1 MLFDKICRDNGI
13 VHRLTQPASPTTTGK
28 IERFHRTLRDE
39 FLRERTF
46 SSLERAQE
54 ELDEW
59 IEDYNLRRPHQS
71 LKMAT
76 PAERFYA
83 TRSSVPTPPLDLR
96 TFNEDRSGDDWVS
109 RTVSINGVISVSNQN
124 FSVGKQ
130 RSGHL
135 VDVRVLPTLLQV
147 WDGAE
152 LIKSI
157 PRLNTKEVRKKRAEP
172 HRKRHNQ

>member
-1 MLFDKICRDNGI
+1 MD
-13 VHRLTQPASPTTTGK
+13 
-28 IERFHRTLRDE
+28 
-39 FLRERTF
+39 RTF
-46 SSLERAQE
+46 PSLERAQV

-76 PAERFYA
+76 PGERFYA
-83 TRSSVPTPPLDLR
+83 TRMTVPTPVLDLR
-96 TFNEDRSGDDWVS
+96 TFNEDRSGDDWIS
-109 RTVSINGVISVSNQN
+109 RTVSINGVISITNQM

-135 VDVRVLPTLLQV
+135 VDVRVLPTLFQV

-157 PRLNTKEVRKKRAEP
+157 LRTNSKEVRKKRAEP
-172 HRKRHNQ
+172 HRKRQNQ